1 MYPASARLMSL
12 LGTMEARAHTVSR
25 LRRDLRALCDAVP
38 SPQAW
43 LMAARVE
50 AQLAGGSYRVRARPQ
65 MWHLRAVCGT
75 LDRVDLHS
83 QACL

>member
-1 MYPASARLMSL
+1 MGL
-12 LGTMEARAHTVSR
+12 LSIMEVRAHTVSR
-25 LRRDLRALCDAVP
+25 LRRDLRALYETSP